1 METLTVR
8 KRLEDACAQ
17 LDKSIEVLRSEQPAA
32 REDFPQDEIDAG
44 TSLAEGDRAEAI
56 LASAMS
62 QRSEV
67 VAALARIQDGSYGTC
82 ADCGRPIPEGR
93 LEARPEASRCVNCQ
107 SKRDQTAP
115 LTPSSRIRH
124 M

>member
-8 KRLEDACAQ
+8 QRLEDACAQ
-17 LDKSIEVLRSEQPAA
+17 LDKSIAVLRSQQPAA
-32 REDFPQDEIDAG
+32 RADFPQDEIDAG

-62 QRSEV
+62 QRSEI
-67 VAALARIQDGSYGTC
+67 VAALDRIQDGSYGTC

-107 SKRDQTAP
+107 SKRD
-115 LTPSSRIRH
+115 RRRR
-124 M
+124 

>member
-1 METLTVR
+1 MKTVVVR
-8 KRLEDACAQ
+8 KRLEAACAE
-17 LDKSIEVLRSEQPAA
+17 LDRSIAVLRSEQPAA
-32 REDFPQDEIDAG
+32 RTDFPQDEIDAG

-62 QRSEV
+62 QRSEIM
-67 VAALARIQDGSYGTC
+67 AALTRIQDGSYGTC

-107 SKRDQTAP
+107 SKRDRT
-115 LTPSSRIRH
+115 RR
-124 M
+124 

>member
-1 METLTVR
+1 METVTVQ

-17 LDKSIEVLRSEQPAA
+17 LDKSIAVLRSEQPASHA
-32 REDFPQDEIDAG
+32 DFPQDEIDAG

-62 QRSEV
+62 QRSEI
-67 VAALARIQDGSYGTC
+67 VAALGRIEDGSYGTC
-82 ADCGRPIPEGR
+82 ADCGRRIPEGR

-107 SKRDQTAP
+107 SKRD
-115 LTPSSRIRH
+115 RRRR
-124 M
+124 

>member
-1 METLTVR
+1 METVTVR

-17 LDKSIEVLRSEQPAA
+17 LDKSIAVLRSEQPTA
-32 REDFPQDEIDAG
+32 RADFPQDEIDAG

-62 QRSEV
+62 QRSEI
-67 VAALARIQDGSYGTC
+67 VAALSRIQDGSYGMC

-107 SKRDQTAP
+107 SKRDR
-115 LTPSSRIRH
+115 LRR
-124 M
+124 

>member
-56 LASAMS
+56 LAAAD
-62 QRSEV
+62 
-67 VAALARIQDGSYGTC
+67 VAALRGRGRAGPDPGRQLRDVRGLRAADPGRAAGGPPGGVPLRELPVQAGPAR
-82 ADCGRPIPEGR
+82 R
-93 LEARPEASRCVNCQ
+93 
-107 SKRDQTAP
+107 
-115 LTPSSRIRH
+115 
-124 M
+124 

>member
-8 KRLEDACAQ
+8 QRLEDACAQ
-17 LDKSIEVLRSEQPAA
+17 LDRSIAVLRTEQPAV
-32 REDFPQDEIDAG
+32 RPDFPQDEIDAG

-62 QRSEV
+62 QRSEI
-67 VAALARIQDGSYGTC
+67 VAALGRIQDGSYGTC

-107 SKRDQTAP
+107 SKRDR
-115 LTPSSRIRH
+115 LRR
-124 M
+124 

>member
-1 METLTVR
+1 METVTVR

-17 LDKSIEVLRSEQPAA
+17 LDTSIAVLRNEQPAA
-32 REDFPQDEIDAG
+32 RPDFPQDEIDAG

-62 QRSEV
+62 QRSEI

-82 ADCGRPIPEGR
+82 ADCGRSIPEGR

-107 SKRDQTAP
+107 AKRDR
-115 LTPSSRIRH
+115 LRR
-124 M
+124 